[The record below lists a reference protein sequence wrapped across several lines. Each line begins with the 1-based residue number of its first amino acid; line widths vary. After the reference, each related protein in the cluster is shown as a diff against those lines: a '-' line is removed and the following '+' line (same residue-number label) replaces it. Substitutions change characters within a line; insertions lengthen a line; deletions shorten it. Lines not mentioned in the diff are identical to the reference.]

1 MHYDKTS
8 PTKLIDNPLILVVR
22 MKVDFFL
29 LVPFEHL
36 QIHVCVIRDKAKIPQ
51 IVQTNLI
58 SNKEK
63 NTNEICRQNQN

>member
-22 MKVDFFL
+22 MKVEFFL

-36 QIHVCVIRDKAKIPQ
+36 QICVIQDKAKIPQ
-51 IVQTNLI
+51 IVLTNLI

-63 NTNEICRQNQN
+63 NTSEICRQNQN